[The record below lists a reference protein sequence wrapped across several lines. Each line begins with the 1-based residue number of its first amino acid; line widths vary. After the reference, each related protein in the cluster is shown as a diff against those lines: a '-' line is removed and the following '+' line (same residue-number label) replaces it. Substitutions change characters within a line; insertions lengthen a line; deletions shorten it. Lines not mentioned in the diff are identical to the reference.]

1 MAHQTPQMVNLA
13 FVLHHSTN
21 TAPLSRTPPFTGT
34 VFISFCKFLIL
45 FSNTLRALNGLF
57 NPIPPALF
65 FLTAQREKDGGL
77 NGEALYSLF
86 VMADWW
92 RADAS
97 LGVCYNVLSIPSF
110 EGSRRLLIDDY
121 AN

>member
-21 TAPLSRTPPFTGT
+21 TAPLRHTHPPPPFTGM

-45 FSNTLRALNGLF
+45 FSNTLLALNGLF

-65 FLTAQREKDGGL
+65 FLAAQREIDGGL
-77 NGEALYSLF
+77 KGEVLYSLF
-86 VMADWW
+86 ATADWW
-92 RADAS
+92 RADAI
-97 LGVCYNVLSIPSF
+97 LGV
-110 EGSRRLLIDDY
+110 
-121 AN
+121 